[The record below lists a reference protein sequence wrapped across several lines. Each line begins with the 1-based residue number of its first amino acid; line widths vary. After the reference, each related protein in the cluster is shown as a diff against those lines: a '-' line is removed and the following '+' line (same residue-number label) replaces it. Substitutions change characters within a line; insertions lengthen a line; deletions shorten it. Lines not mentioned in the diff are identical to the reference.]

1 MTNQDAGGGGLK
13 SLIFVSRN
21 MWMARR
27 APKKLD
33 AINVGCALL
42 FLYSDLPS
50 FFWMT
55 FLLHPPN
62 ALVFFETSFVLLFT
76 HFFHQKGVFRF
87 PLSFRTLFTFFF
99 FLVLR
104 GCPPSFFPPP
114 LLLLC
119 RLLLVFSNDKY
130 NGFGQGSV
138 DVFG

>member
-1 MTNQDAGGGGLK
+1 
-13 SLIFVSRN
+13 

-42 FLYSDLPS
+42 FLYSDLPY

-62 ALVFFETSFVLLFT
+62 ALVFLRPRLFCFL
-76 HFFHQKGVFRF
+76 H
-87 PLSFRTLFTFFF
+87 TFFTRKGFFVSRSLSELFLRSF

-104 GCPPSFFPPP
+104 WCPPSFFPPP

-119 RLLLVFSNDKY
+119 RLLLVLANDKY